1 MPMSAVSILRNVGN
15 RAYTHAFPIYRVC
28 YSAFKAYTDRAER
41 QVLKSSLFP
50 GAIVVDAGANIGVY
64 SRFLSGCVGPTGVVY
79 SFEPEPENFKR
90 LQSATRT
97 LSNVHLCRAA
107 LGERSGTT
115 KLYVSDKLN
124 VDHRTYPAETDS
136 RRCMKID
143 VVALDDYF
151 KPGQRIDLI
160 KADIQGYELF
170 ALRGATRVMAENTDA
185 KLLLE
190 FWPYGLK
197 QAGASW
203 KDLIAM
209 LEAKDLKISQLT
221 KAGLVPFRPE
231 SVRENPE
238 WYVNLFA
245 TK

>member
-1 MPMSAVSILRNVGN
+1 MSAVSILRNLGN
-15 RAYTHAFPIYRVC
+15 RAYTHAFPVYRVC
-28 YSAFKAYTDRAER
+28 YSAFKAYSDRAER
-41 QVLKSSLFP
+41 QLLKNILFP
-50 GAIVVDAGANIGVY
+50 GAVVVDAGANIGVY
-64 SRFLSGCVGPTGVVY
+64 SRFLARCVGPTGIVY

-97 LSNVHLCRAA
+97 LPNVRLCRAA

-124 VDHRTYPAETDS
+124 VDHRTYPAEEDS
-136 RRCMKID
+136 RRCTQVD

-151 KPGQRIDLI
+151 KPHQRIDLI
-160 KADIQGYELF
+160 KTDIQGYELF
-170 ALRGATRVMAENTDA
+170 ALRGATRVIAENPGA

-190 FWPYGLK
+190 FWPYGLG

-221 KAGLVPFRPE
+221 KGGLVPFRPE
-231 SVRENPE
+231 AVSEDAE

-245 TK
+245 SK